1 MIAELTGKIVKKT
14 FNHVVLD
21 VGGVGYLVSIPLST
35 FTALP
40 DDDRIVRL
48 YVHTHVRED
57 TLSLFGFLTEEERQI
72 FVDLISVSGIGPKL
86 ATTILSGGSAGEVRS
101 YIVAGNITGFTGFPG
116 VGKKT
121 AERIVLE
128 LKEKLAK
135 RGPVG
140 ADVPD
145 GTPGG
150 PADVVEAL
158 VNLGYARPQAHDAV
172 REAAKNGATDL
183 GEILKGAL
191 KALSKW

>member
-1 MIAELTGKIVKKT
+1 MIAQLTGRIVKKT

-21 VGGVGYLVSIPLST
+21 VGGVGYLVTIPLST

-40 DDDRIVRL
+40 DGDGIVRL

-57 TLSLFGFLTEEERQI
+57 AILLFGFLSEEEREI
-72 FVDLISVSGIGPKL
+72 FIDLISVSGIGPKL
-86 ATTILSGGSAGEVRS
+86 ATTILSGASAGEVRS
-101 YIVAGNITGFTGFPG
+101 YIVAGNVTGFVGLPG

-135 RGPVG
+135 RGPMDGEIHREG
-140 ADVPD
+140 A
-145 GTPGG
+145 GG

-158 VNLGYARPQAHDAV
+158 VNLGYTRAQAHDAV
-172 REAAKNGATDL
+172 REAARDGATDL

>member
-1 MIAELTGKIVKKT
+1 MIAELTGKISKRAL
-14 FNHVVLD
+14 NHVVLD
-21 VGGVGYLVSIPLST
+21 VGGVGYLVTIPLST

-40 DDDRIVRL
+40 DDDRIIRL

-86 ATTILSGGSAGEVRS
+86 ATTILSGASAAEVRS
-101 YIVAGNITGFTGFPG
+101 YIVAGNIAGFTGLPG

-135 RGPVG
+135 RGPADGEAAADG
-140 ADVPD
+140 A
-145 GTPGG
+145 GG

-158 VNLGYARPQAHDAV
+158 VNLGYTRAQAHDAV
-172 REAAKNGATDL
+172 REATGSGAADL
-183 GEILKGAL
+183 SEILKGAL